1 MSVRTVLCCQNMF
14 MLNLKWL
21 NICSALE
28 FPNFSG
34 SDSVIDDWSN
44 WCSTD
49 IDSYLPTT
57 VTNVFCS
64 AVDITERANFAWRA
78 SSFMNYISDFTI
90 VNYEFCSWYNWKS
103 KLSLCTMFFFLLLSR
118 LLQFGIWTHGLDINM
133 LFHLPLW
140 ILFQQIFIL
149 TGYAGTW
156 WQECK
161 HGVI

>member
-34 SDSVIDDWSN
+34 SDSVIDDRSN

-103 KLSLCTMFFFLLLSR
+103 KLSLCTMFFFCFFLDYCSLE
-118 LLQFGIWTHGLDINM
+118 FGPMALTLTCSS
-133 LFHLPLW
+133 
-140 ILFQQIFIL
+140 IFPSGSYSSKFL
-149 TGYAGTW
+149 Y
-156 WQECK
+156 
-161 HGVI
+161 

>member
-103 KLSLCTMFFFLLLSR
+103 KLSLCTMFFFCFFLDYCSLE
-118 LLQFGIWTHGLDINM
+118 FGPMALTLTCSS
-133 LFHLPLW
+133 
-140 ILFQQIFIL
+140 IFPSGSYSSKFL
-149 TGYAGTW
+149 Y
-156 WQECK
+156 
-161 HGVI
+161 

>member
-103 KLSLCTMFFFLLLSR
+103 KLSLCTMFFFFCFFLDYCSLE
-118 LLQFGIWTHGLDINM
+118 FGPMALTLTCSS
-133 LFHLPLW
+133 
-140 ILFQQIFIL
+140 IFTSGSYSSKFL
-149 TGYAGTW
+149 Y
-156 WQECK
+156 
-161 HGVI
+161 

>member
-103 KLSLCTMFFFLLLSR
+103 KLSLCTMFFFFWFFLDYCSLE
-118 LLQFGIWTHGLDINM
+118 FGTLA
-133 LFHLPLW
+133 LTLTCSS
-140 ILFQQIFIL
+140 IFTYVSYSSKFL
-149 TGYAGTW
+149 Y
-156 WQECK
+156 
-161 HGVI
+161 